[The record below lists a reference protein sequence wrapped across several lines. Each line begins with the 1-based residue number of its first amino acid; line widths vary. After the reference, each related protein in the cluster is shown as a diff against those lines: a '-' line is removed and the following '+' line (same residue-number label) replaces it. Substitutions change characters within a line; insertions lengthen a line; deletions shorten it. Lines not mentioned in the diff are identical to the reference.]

1 MASLKD
7 NLLVTIGCPLGIGN
21 VQNRLRNGAARPHP
35 VPPALRTW
43 RNFADRW
50 DPVALDQTLRD
61 EFDPPKDFATDEQV
75 NNPARDNHEL
85 LGYLSVAIVHDT
97 IVAAAG

>member
-1 MASLKD
+1 LK
-7 NLLVTIGCPLGIGN
+7 
-21 VQNRLRNGAARPHP
+21 
-35 VPPALRTW
+35 TW

-50 DPVALDQTLRD
+50 DPVALDQTMRD
-61 EFDPPKDFATDEQV
+61 EFEPPKNFATDEQV

-85 LGYLSVAIVHDT
+85 LGYLSVSIVHDT